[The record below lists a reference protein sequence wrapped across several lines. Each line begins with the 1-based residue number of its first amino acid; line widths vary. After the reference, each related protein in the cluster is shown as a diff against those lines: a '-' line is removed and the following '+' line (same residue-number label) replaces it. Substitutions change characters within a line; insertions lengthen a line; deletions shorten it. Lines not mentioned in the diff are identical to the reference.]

1 MFLAYERPVPWGWAS
16 LDMPAYCGDVNE
28 LRDGFTPLI
37 NSLQLTTKYRAQA
50 QALYIFTF
58 LMADPVY
65 VYRADKLCRHL
76 DSIPGPLDPELSPLP
91 MSPRR
96 LHG

>member
-1 MFLAYERPVPWGWAS
+1 MSGQSHGGGPHWICH
-16 LDMPAYCGDVNE
+16 AYCGDVNE
-28 LRDGFTPLI
+28 LSDGFTLLI

>member
-1 MFLAYERPVPWGWAS
+1 MGVGLIGYAMHIVATIMSSVMS
-16 LDMPAYCGDVNE
+16 LH
-28 LRDGFTPLI
+28 T
-37 NSLQLTTKYRAQA
+37 SLSPYDLTIKYRAQA

-65 VYRADKLCRHL
+65 IYRADKLCRHL
-76 DSIPGPLDPELSPLP
+76 DSIPGPLDPELNPLP
-91 MSPRR
+91 VPPRR